1 MLYQGY
7 QRKTSSKWYNSW
19 IHELSGHLMET
30 SLQSSKVM
38 HCSKISMEQHL
49 GVHVRDLDPVKPPG
63 DHCGGV
69 GAIGGAGH
77 RVGLVCR
84 EWLLGTKWSVRDI
97 RH

>member
-1 MLYQGY
+1 
-7 QRKTSSKWYNSW
+7 
-19 IHELSGHLMET
+19 MET

-38 HCSKISMEQHL
+38 HCSKVSMKEHL
-49 GVHVRDLDPVKPPG
+49 GVHVRDLNPVKPPG
-63 DHCGGV
+63 DHRGGV

-97 RH
+97 DQ